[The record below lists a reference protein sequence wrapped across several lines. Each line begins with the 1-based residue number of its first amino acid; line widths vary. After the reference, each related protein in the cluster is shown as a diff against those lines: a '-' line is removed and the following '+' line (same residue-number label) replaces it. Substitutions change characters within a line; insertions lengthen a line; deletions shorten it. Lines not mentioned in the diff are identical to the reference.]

1 MRVGG
6 GTIQESHRVKNLGV
20 LFDRHLTWDAH
31 VSNVVRECVGLLIGL
46 RHLRRFLPQRA
57 MLTIVKGLVVSRVRY
72 CLSVYGNGSAANN
85 ARLMK
90 VMNFAT
96 RVAAGL
102 QKFDRVSRAREELG
116 LRTPRQMCD
125 SQTAIVAHRVR
136 GLGEPDDLAS
146 LFEFRRC
153 ATMRARHQTG
163 SVPAPT
169 YHQNGDWTKV
179 IRLPCGVPFKRD
191 A

>member
-1 MRVGG
+1 
-6 GTIQESHRVKNLGV
+6 
-20 LFDRHLTWDAH
+20 
-31 VSNVVRECVGLLIGL
+31 
-46 RHLRRFLPQRA
+46 
-57 MLTIVKGLVVSRVRY
+57 MLTIVQGLVISRVRY
-72 CLSVYGNGSAANN
+72 CLSVYWNGSATNN

-146 LFEFRRC
+146 LFVSFADARQYER
-153 ATMRARHQTG
+153 ATRQDLYLR
-163 SVPAPT
+163 PPT
-169 YHQNGDWTKV
+169 T
-179 IRLPCGVPFKRD
+179 RT
-191 A
+191 AT